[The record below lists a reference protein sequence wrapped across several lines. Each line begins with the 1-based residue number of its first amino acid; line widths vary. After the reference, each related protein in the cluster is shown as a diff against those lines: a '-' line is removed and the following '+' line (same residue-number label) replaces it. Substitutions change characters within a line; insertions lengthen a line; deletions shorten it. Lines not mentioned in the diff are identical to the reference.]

1 MEAAGASCRGAAE
14 MAGRRGVE
22 RARRETARSD
32 RDSIV
37 DDGSEGSCDKS
48 GIRELYF

>member
-14 MAGRRGVE
+14 MAGRIGVD

-37 DDGSEGSCDKS
+37 CGSGVYLRIIAMIEVQ
-48 GIRELYF
+48 